1 MKPRTAILAEVMTEP
16 NGFLAVT
23 EYSPTSA
30 SEQESISSV
39 HCPFAREVV
48 KRLAFVSIG
57 LLSFCQ
63 AASTG
68 SAAAFIA
75 AVSSSRLPTTT
86 VASFNGAKK
95 TGGAA
100 AIRLKY

>member
-1 MKPRTAILAEVMTEP
+1 MTEP
-16 NGFLAVT
+16 AGLLAVS

-30 SEQESISSV
+30 SEQESILSMQY
-39 HCPFAREVV
+39 PFAREVV
-48 KRLAFVSIG
+48 TRLAFVSTG
-57 LLSFCQ
+57 LVSFCQ

-75 AVSSSRLPTTT
+75 AVSSSGLPTTI
-86 VASFNGAKK
+86 VASFSGARK

-100 AIRLKY
+100 ANRLKN